1 MSREFWLRAKRPK
14 QGMALWLGAAALAAL
29 GWLSTAA
36 EAPGTTGNTDAAPGA
51 PSRNPV
57 RIQSEQLVA
66 DMNSDMAEFSGQ
78 VRVESEAYTITADNL
93 TVQFK
98 PAAEG
103 RNRLDATISAK
114 DISRITARGRV
125 LIRTDT
131 LTASADE
138 AVYEP
143 DLDQISLMA
152 REASPP
158 SVAGAKDRRTA
169 ASSPR
174 VSSSARMPA
183 PERVRVTVL
192 PSSGQQ

>member
-1 MSREFWLRAKRPK
+1 MCREFWLRAKRHK

-29 GWLSTAA
+29 GCLSTAA
-36 EAPGTTGNTDAAPGA
+36 EAPGTAGNTGAAPGA

-66 DMNSDMAEFSGQ
+66 DMNSDTAEFSGQ
-78 VRVESEAYTITADNL
+78 VRVESEAYTITADHL

-103 RNRLDATISAK
+103 QNRLNATISAN

-143 DLDQISLMA
+143 DLERVSLTA
-152 REASPP
+152 QDALSP
-158 SVAGAKDRRTA
+158 SGVRTKDRRTA
-169 ASSPR
+169 ASSQRGPSAGREPAPKR
-174 VSSSARMPA
+174 VKVTVMPA
-183 PERVRVTVL
+183 PGGR
-192 PSSGQQ
+192 

>member
-1 MSREFWLRAKRPK
+1 
-14 QGMALWLGAAALAAL
+14 MALWLGAVALAAL

-36 EAPGTTGNTDAAPGA
+36 EAPCVAGNAGAPPGA

-66 DMNSDMAEFSGQ
+66 DMNSDTAEFSGQ
-78 VRVESEAYTITADNL
+78 VRVESEAYTITADRL

-114 DISRITARGRV
+114 DMSRITARGRV

-131 LTASADE
+131 LTASAEE

-143 DLDQISLMA
+143 DLDRVSLMA
-152 REASPP
+152 RDAWSPSGRVP
-158 SVAGAKDRRTA
+158 TKDRRSA
-169 ASSPR
+169 
-174 VSSSARMPA
+174 VSSYRGPSAGREPA
-183 PERVRVTVL
+183 PERVKVTVM
-192 PSSGQQ
+192 PAPGGR